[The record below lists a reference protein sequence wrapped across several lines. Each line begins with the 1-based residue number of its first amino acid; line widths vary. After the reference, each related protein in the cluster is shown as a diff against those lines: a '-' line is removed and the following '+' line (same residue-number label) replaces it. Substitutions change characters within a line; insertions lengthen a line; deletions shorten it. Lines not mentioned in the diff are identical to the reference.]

1 MRALDLIPI
10 ILSVPRNAD
19 YQRMSVEF
27 RTVESS
33 DSNNAVNNII
43 FLHEQP

>member
-10 ILSVPRNAD
+10 ILSVPRNPD

-27 RTVESS
+27 RFVESS
-33 DSNNAVNNII
+33 R
-43 FLHEQP
+43 EQQRSQQYHFSS